1 MPTTR
6 AARRAAAERLLL
18 DLPTDLLGLVLYQLP
33 LAHDIAAVAPTCHTV
48 CDAAKLAQ
56 KARPFSAEVVRF
68 AVDTVSCNVSTVVAV
83 QDLVI
88 TSSWCWGKNG
98 IKVWR
103 EGVLV
108 RTLPIHNGWIR
119 KLALLPGGT
128 RFVSVA
134 DDNTVKLCD
143 LHGAIEHTIRL
154 GSQFDNERRP
164 WAVATL
170 LDGVHFVV
178 SLGNGE
184 VRLYHV
190 DDPDSCSLVYTF
202 TGLCRRTV
210 QALAVTHDGQHIIS
224 GGHDHLVEVWSVASK
239 SKVCTFFGHT
249 HHVMSIAVMPDNRRI
264 LSGGHDH
271 TVRVW
276 LINDGTSLSTF
287 PKLHDQSVQALVALP
302 DNLHALSGSD
312 DNTIK
317 LFNVNDGAV
326 LRTFWQGAGVMCLA
340 LLPDGLRFVSG
351 SRDNNAR
358 IAYHG
363 LAPQK

>member
-1 MPTTR
+1 M
-6 AARRAAAERLLL
+6 
-18 DLPTDLLGLVLYQLP
+18 
-33 LAHDIAAVAPTCHTV
+33 
-48 CDAAKLAQ
+48 
-56 KARPFSAEVVRF
+56 
-68 AVDTVSCNVSTVVAV
+68 DTVSCNVSTVVAV

-210 QALAVTHDGQHIIS
+210 QALAVAHDGQHIIS
-224 GGHDHLVEVWSVASK
+224 VGMTTSSRWSVAGK
-239 SKVCTFFGHT
+239 SKVCTFGHT
-249 HHVMSIAVMPDNRRI
+249 HHVMSIAVMPDNWRI

-287 PKLHDQSVQALVALP
+287 PKLHDQSALVALP
-302 DNLHALSGSD
+302 DHLHGTVPTEDVATFLLECAQVMGSEK
-312 DNTIK
+312 I
-317 LFNVNDGAV
+317 
-326 LRTFWQGAGVMCLA
+326 
-340 LLPDGLRFVSG
+340 LPSSLE
-351 SRDNNAR
+351 
-358 IAYHG
+358 
-363 LAPQK
+363 